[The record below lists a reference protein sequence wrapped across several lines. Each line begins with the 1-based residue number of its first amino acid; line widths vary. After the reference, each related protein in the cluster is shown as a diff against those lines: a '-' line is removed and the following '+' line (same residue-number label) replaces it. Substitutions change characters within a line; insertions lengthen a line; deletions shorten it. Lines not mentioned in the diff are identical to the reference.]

1 MADNWQRQRKE
12 RMCCRMTTMTKA
24 SVPRRWSKGLNTRIT
39 CPVRRSWQRN
49 GAATCACTCTMQ
61 TEHRSGCSTARQ
73 AWRRAISTLSGLKRT
88 CREILLPSIMKAEPR
103 YTPISMMHG
112 ATARLR
118 QSAVSDPIFMHSIIP
133 SVTAGTITIPN
144 SGCTTC
150 RVGIMTRLLADLLIL
165 MDS

>member
-1 MADNWQRQRKE
+1 MIDVGVGVSDEWSEMTAE
-12 RMCCRMTTMTKA
+12 RRF
-24 SVPRRWSKGLNTRIT
+24 VP
-39 CPVRRSWQRN
+39 
-49 GAATCACTCTMQ
+49 
-61 TEHRSGCSTARQ
+61 
-73 AWRRAISTLSGLKRT
+73 
-88 CREILLPSIMKAEPR
+88 ILA
-103 YTPISMMHG
+103 MHG
-112 ATARLR
+112 ATAQLR

>member
-1 MADNWQRQRKE
+1 MSDEWSEMTAE
-12 RMCCRMTTMTKA
+12 RRF
-24 SVPRRWSKGLNTRIT
+24 VP
-39 CPVRRSWQRN
+39 
-49 GAATCACTCTMQ
+49 
-61 TEHRSGCSTARQ
+61 
-73 AWRRAISTLSGLKRT
+73 
-88 CREILLPSIMKAEPR
+88 IL
-103 YTPISMMHG
+103 TMHG
-112 ATARLR
+112 ATAQLR

>member
-1 MADNWQRQRKE
+1 MSDEWSEMTAE
-12 RMCCRMTTMTKA
+12 RRF
-24 SVPRRWSKGLNTRIT
+24 VP
-39 CPVRRSWQRN
+39 
-49 GAATCACTCTMQ
+49 
-61 TEHRSGCSTARQ
+61 
-73 AWRRAISTLSGLKRT
+73 
-88 CREILLPSIMKAEPR
+88 ILA
-103 YTPISMMHG
+103 MHG

-118 QSAVSDPIFMHSIIP
+118 QSAVSEPIFMHSIIP